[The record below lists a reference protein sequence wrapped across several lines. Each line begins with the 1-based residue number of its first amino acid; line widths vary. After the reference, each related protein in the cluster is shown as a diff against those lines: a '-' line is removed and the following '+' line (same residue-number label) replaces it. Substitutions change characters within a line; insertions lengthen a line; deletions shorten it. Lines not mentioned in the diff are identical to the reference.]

1 MREENK
7 KKSESNII
15 TFLTLINNRIT
26 SSILIYFVSILLI
39 INAYILGGMISI
51 KNRPDNSLYISDYNN
66 SNNLTSSTTINTSQE
81 SEMDNKIIFGSS
93 KGKYYY
99 YKGCEATNLSPK
111 NLVYYKSEVE
121 AKSLGKILH
130 SSCQ

>member
-7 KKSESNII
+7 KKSEGSIS

-26 SSILIYFVSILLI
+26 SNILIYFISILLI
-39 INAYILGGMISI
+39 INAYILGGMVSI
-51 KNRPDNSLYISDYNN
+51 KNRPANSLFISDYDINN
-66 SNNLTSSTTINTSQE
+66 ITSSTTASTSQE